1 MSKSDSHLH
10 ISAIDIIKPSWPIFA
25 LVVSLSWAVGIIGWA
40 LVSTWIADSSLTDL
54 WLLWSIW
61 SGHYLWR
68 GGWKGGGGVGT
79 EEKRVGQTMFWVS
92 KRLSEWKAKQLKGW
106 VIQIYCHFQTKTKI
120 LKTKRQCQQSY
131 VNTIWSWGG
140 KWCLQRKYY
149 KCWQHKTLHC
159 IKLHKQLPNSCHRR
173 GKGHVWQPLSYTIL
187 LEDLLGIRKWSR
199 KHGGSYAISMT
210 TLPKFPW

>member
-1 MSKSDSHLH
+1 MANFCAGGVTFLGSWHHWLGIGEYLNSRQLTHWFM
-10 ISAIDIIKPSWPIFA
+10 IIM
-25 LVVSLSWAVGIIGWA
+25 VNMERSLFMA
-40 LVSTWIADSSLTDL
+40 
-54 WLLWSIW
+54 
-61 SGHYLWR
+61 R
-68 GGWKGGGGVGT
+68 GVEGGGGVGT

-210 TLPKFPW
+210 TLPKFSW